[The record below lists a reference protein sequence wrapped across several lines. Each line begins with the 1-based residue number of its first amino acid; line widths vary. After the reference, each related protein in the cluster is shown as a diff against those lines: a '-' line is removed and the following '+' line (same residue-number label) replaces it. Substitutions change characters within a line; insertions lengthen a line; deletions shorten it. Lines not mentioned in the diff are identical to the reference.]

1 MDRPAPTAVLYAAA
15 EHVLAESLAAQFG
28 KDPTDPATIVDLSPA
43 GGPAAGADEHPAER
57 VPTFDELAEALIASG
72 AVLAAPWLTNELLA
86 KRVTTIAFGW
96 HEGQPGFV
104 DALATVEKI
113 MESLTLVLGR
123 GL

>member
-1 MDRPAPTAVLYAAA
+1 MDPQAPTAVLYAAA

-28 KDPTDPATIVDLSPA
+28 KDPADPAMIVDLPE
-43 GGPAAGADEHPAER
+43 GCCVGLMVERPAER
-57 VPTFDELAEALIASG
+57 VPTFHELAEALIGSG

>member
-28 KDPTDPATIVDLSPA
+28 KDPADPAMIVDLPEGCLASLMV
-43 GGPAAGADEHPAER
+43 ERPAER

-72 AVLAAPWLTNELLA
+72 AVLAAPWLTDETLA

>member
-1 MDRPAPTAVLYAAA
+1 VDRQAPTAVLYAAA

-28 KDPTDPATIVDLSPA
+28 KDPTDPAMIVDLPE
-43 GGPAAGADEHPAER
+43 GCCVGLMVERPPER

>member
-1 MDRPAPTAVLYAAA
+1 MERPAPTAVLYAAA

-28 KDPTDPATIVDLSPA
+28 KDPTDPAMIIDVPEGCCVSLMAEP
-43 GGPAAGADEHPAER
+43 PEER
-57 VPTFDELAEALIASG
+57 VPTFHELAEALIASG

-96 HEGQPGFV
+96 HEGQPGFT
-104 DALATVEKI
+104 DAVATVEKI